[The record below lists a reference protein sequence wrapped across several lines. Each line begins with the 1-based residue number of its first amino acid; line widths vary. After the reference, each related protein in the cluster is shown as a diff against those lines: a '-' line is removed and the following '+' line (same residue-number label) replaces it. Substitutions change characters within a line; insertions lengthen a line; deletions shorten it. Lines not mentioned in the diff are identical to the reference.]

1 MTADSQSP
9 TAYLAERPVL
19 SPRRARLVGLLAP
32 LLLSVPCV
40 WLAGSSALGDLEG
53 TMIDWRFSL
62 RGPRTP
68 PANVV
73 IVEIDESSR
82 RGLTDGT
89 RAFNLREHLAPV
101 IENLWNAQ
109 ALVIGLDIWLEGETS
124 PKVDDRLYAALSDT
138 NVVLAVAHTD
148 GRLKRAAA
156 RFIESGPAEG
166 VITVYPD
173 AGGNVLRR
181 LPPRLYLDILRP
193 GAEAGEVERIPHFP
207 LMLSWFAVPEN
218 QAGDRLRFEEGAAR
232 LGAYRVRP
240 GELIDFATLGRPGD
254 EGPRFKT
261 LSFEEAA
268 RGTFEAADVA
278 GAIVLVGE
286 ARNLGD
292 LFVMPL
298 SCQLVPGIYYHANA
312 VAHCLEQRHFDE
324 SWTRDTR
331 RTGLLFVL
339 ALAAGLFAWNPRQWW
354 RHPYSSLLLVAY
366 LFLGV
371 AVFPGGWT
379 LLSIW
384 AFRRGTVLPMVAPLT
399 GMAAALAIGL
409 AAQWVLLSSN
419 ARRLD
424 QRARRIESLFGQSV
438 STGVLA
444 ALKKHPERIART
456 ELREVSVL
464 FCDLRGFTAMAST
477 LSPVEVA
484 EMLNEY
490 FNHITP
496 AVFEHDGFIDKFVGD
511 EVMAVFSV
519 PFDQDD
525 HVERAVRTAI
535 AIKRRLAEL
544 NRLREKRNQPMLN
557 CGLGIHCGPAAAGHI
572 GSQRRSNY
580 TVVGTTVNLA
590 ARIEQFTSSGEI
602 LVSEAVQAA
611 LPERFAVRPWKRVEI
626 KGAQGDHMLYEVLA
640 DNPAV
645 GG

>member
-1 MTADSQSP
+1 MTADPQSP
-9 TAYLAERPVL
+9 TAYLEERPVL
-19 SPRRARLVGLLAP
+19 SPRRARLVSWSIP
-32 LLLSVPCV
+32 LLLAFPCV
-40 WLAGSSALGDLEG
+40 WLAGSDTLDDLEG
-53 TMIDWRFSL
+53 TTIDWRFSL
-62 RGPRTP
+62 RGPRRP

-82 RGLTDGT
+82 RGLTDGVQ
-89 RAFNLREHLAPV
+89 AFNLREHLAPV

-109 ALVIGLDIWLEGETS
+109 ALVIGLDIWLEGETT
-124 PKVDDRLYAALSDT
+124 PQVDDRLYEVLAEA

-156 RFIESGPAEG
+156 RFLETGPAEG

-193 GAEAGEVERIPHFP
+193 GAGAAEVERIPHFP
-207 LMLSWFAVPEN
+207 LMLAWFAIPED
-218 QAGDRLRFEEGAAR
+218 QAGDQLRFEDNAAV
-232 LGAYRVRP
+232 LGEYRVRP
-240 GELIDFATLGRPGD
+240 GELIDFATLGRSDD
-254 EGPRFKT
+254 EGPRFTT
-261 LSFEEAA
+261 LSFEDVA
-268 RGTFEAADVA
+268 RGTFDVADVE

-298 SCQLVPGIYYHANA
+298 SHELVPGVYYHANA
-312 VAHCLEQRHFDE
+312 VAHCLEQRRFDE
-324 SWTRDTR
+324 SWTQGSR
-331 RTGLLFVL
+331 RAWLTFVL
-339 ALAAGLFAWNPRQWW
+339 ALAAGLFAWNQRQWW
-354 RHPYSSLLLVAY
+354 RHRYSSLLLIAYLVFGVA
-366 LFLGV
+366 LFLG
-371 AVFPGGWT
+371 GWT
-379 LLSIW
+379 VLSVW
-384 AFRRGTVLPMVAPLT
+384 AFGRGTVLPMVGPLT
-399 GMAAALAIGL
+399 AMAAALGIGL

-419 ARRLD
+419 AKRLD

-438 STGVLA
+438 STDVLE
-444 ALKKHPERIART
+444 ALKQHPERIART

-464 FCDLRGFTAMAST
+464 FCDLRGFTAMTST
-477 LSPVEVA
+477 MSPVDVA

-519 PFDQDD
+519 PFDQSD

-535 AIKRRLAEL
+535 DIKGRLAKL
-544 NRLREKRNQPMLN
+544 NQLREARDQPMLN

-590 ARIEQFTSSGEI
+590 ARIEHFTSSGEI
-602 LVSEAVQAA
+602 LVSEAVRAV
-611 LPERFAVRPWKRVEI
+611 LPASIAVRPWKRVEI
-626 KGAQGDHMLYEVLA
+626 KGAQGEHKLFEVLT
-640 DNPAV
+640 DNPV
-645 GG
+645 SV